1 MVFGSV
7 APAPA
12 QPSSYASGPNASCAP
27 GDHCVPQAGNDG
39 ISSMNWSPTANHLI
53 STNWDGGVRCWEVQ
67 ESGQQI
73 RALPKAQGKYHG
85 DDSC

>member
-7 APAPA
+7 AAAPA
-12 QPSSYASGPNASCAP
+12 QLGSYGSSGPNASCAP
-27 GDHCVPQAGNDG
+27 GDHCVAQAGSDG
-39 ISSMNWSPTANHLI
+39 ISSINWSPTANHVV

-73 RALPKAQGKYHG
+73 RALPMAQGELL
-85 DDSC
+85 